1 MHYFLNEWT
10 AFIGKIYT
18 VIQSNTNNLILLF
31 ISTYLKIKVL
41 CYNNLS
47 YKFTKINYKNFFT
60 KIFYLVK
67 IKLLLNI

>member
-1 MHYFLNEWT
+1 MYYFLNEWT